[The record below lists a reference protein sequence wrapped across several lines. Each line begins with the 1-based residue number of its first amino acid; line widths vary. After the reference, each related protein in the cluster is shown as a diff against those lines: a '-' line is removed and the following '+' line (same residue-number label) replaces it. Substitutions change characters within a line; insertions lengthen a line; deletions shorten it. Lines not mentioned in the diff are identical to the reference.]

1 MTSQETRGRLSK
13 EAIYEDATR
22 KELGSNPNG
31 TRMDVVS
38 RAMDMYAQQEEISFA
53 EWIIH
58 NNYGCEYIEGFG
70 EVIWREDDDPDAV
83 HTTPQLYQI
92 FLKSQTT

>member
-38 RAMDMYAQQEEISFA
+38 RAMDMYAQQEAISFCDWRVRNIVNLLK
-53 EWIIH
+53 ERDV
-58 NNYGCEYIEGFG
+58 NFYPDPIE
-70 EVIWREDDDPDAV
+70 EQY
-83 HTTPQLYQI
+83 QL